1 MPFYLFLAAQG
12 SFRSNPESTKVKNFL
27 ANLGDSLLSRSWFQ
41 GNPGKVFIEVS
52 TSNHANTY
60 HNNRDM
66 GNIDTDMYNMDM
78 ERDRRKRA
86 PVVLDEWLQHI
97 QKENSAKAT
106 SQLFF
111 SLAISFHFME
121 DSLCFPCSLSA
132 ANIKARD
139 FTNQIF
145 DFFLLIYKTHGS

>member
-1 MPFYLFLAAQG
+1 
-12 SFRSNPESTKVKNFL
+12 
-27 ANLGDSLLSRSWFQ
+27 
-41 GNPGKVFIEVS
+41 
-52 TSNHANTY
+52 
-60 HNNRDM
+60 M
-66 GNIDTDMYNMDM
+66 GNIDTDMYNMDL
-78 ERDRRKRA
+78 ERDRRKRP

-132 ANIKARD
+132 ANIKALD